1 MKIYLQTEV
10 GVFSKINEDE
20 KKHTDELLLA
30 VHNLLNEA
38 SLDISKIDVIAVLV
52 GPGSFTGVR
61 VAISICK
68 GLAVGTGAKVV
79 QLSNFDVFSFERK
92 EKAFY
97 VLEGFSDFV
106 YVRKFDGETIV
117 DACLSVDDLIEQI
130 NENKNY
136 QIYASSEKVQN
147 LLKKHEKQSVL
158 CKNYTLSCVNLKI
171 TNKEF
176 VLIEK
181 IEPIYLRASQAEIER
196 NKRLGVNK
204 WLELKQWQ
212 IKMFWLFL
220 NLKKNLLVQQTKK
233 QF

>member
-1 MKIYLQTEV
+1 MNVLTLDCSAGMKIYLQTEV

-204 WLELKQWQ
+204 
-212 IKMFWLFL
+212 
-220 NLKKNLLVQQTKK
+220 
-233 QF
+233 

>member
-1 MKIYLQTEV
+1 MNVLTLDCSAGMKIYLQTEV

-106 YVRKFDGETIV
+106 YARKFDGETIV

-158 CKNYTLSCVNLKI
+158 CKNHTLSCVDLKI

-204 WLELKQWQ
+204 
-212 IKMFWLFL
+212 
-220 NLKKNLLVQQTKK
+220 
-233 QF
+233 

>member
-1 MKIYLQTEV
+1 MNVLTLDCSAGMKIYLQTEV

-30 VHNLLNEA
+30 VHNLLDEA
-38 SLDISKIDVIAVLV
+38 KLDISKIDVIAVLV

-147 LLKKHEKQSVL
+147 LLKKYEKQSVL

-171 TNKEF
+171 SNKEF

-204 WLELKQWQ
+204 
-212 IKMFWLFL
+212 
-220 NLKKNLLVQQTKK
+220 
-233 QF
+233 